1 MISPSSSHLA
11 SPVHNRSIVVL
22 TPTQAIKF
30 TALSR
35 ESHIAWLTAL
45 DFLVHND
52 PADLVI
58 PRGISTSPSNGSLWP
73 SAYAPSRTASSI
85 ASSSQGPS
93 LHSQL
98 PPPPQM
104 PAAYSYAVHK
114 NASLSDYESSSRS
127 NRKEDPSPLGHK
139 LRYEDQYA
147 TPPLVPRIPTGR
159 RFEGHGRSGSG
170 SGHNTLRDWEETGWL
185 SGLNGNGETIRMDA
199 FVKRTAP
206 RLDLDI
212 DHTLFREF

>member
-58 PRGISTSPSNGSLWP
+58 PRAISTSPSNGSLWP
-73 SAYAPSRTASSI
+73 YAPSRTASSI

-98 PPPPQM
+98 PPPPSM
-104 PAAYSYAVHK
+104 PAAYSYSVHK
-114 NASLSDYESSSRS
+114 NASLSDYEGSSSRS
-127 NRKEDPSPLGHK
+127 NRKEDPSPLGYK
-139 LRYEDQYA
+139 FRYEDQYA
-147 TPPLVPRIPTGR
+147 QPPLVPRIPTGR

-170 SGHNTLRDWEETGWL
+170 SGNNMLRDWEETGWL
-185 SGLNGNGETIRMDA
+185 APGGNGETIRMDA
-199 FVKRTAP
+199 FVKRNPP
-206 RLDLDI
+206 RLELDI